1 MEELEGVLDDQDIYN
16 LRADTLARW
25 NKFDSFQP
33 EFPRIDPLNKRDQSP
48 IVTGVQNP
56 DPDIASLAENMVW
69 QKVHSDPRVKTPFVQ
84 IDTPQSQTLKYMGEK
99 YGFDPSRDNEQFY
112 HENIYLEKGKLG
124 RIWDNT
130 YKGIARFALTT
141 VAKLGQTAGHA
152 GGAIYGILSKPFTDE
167 QS

>member
-33 EFPRIDPLNKRDQSP
+33 EFPKIDPLNKRDQSP

-124 RIWDNT
+124 RIM
-130 YKGIARFALTT
+130 
-141 VAKLGQTAGHA
+141 GQY
-152 GGAIYGILSKPFTDE
+152 I
-167 QS
+167 